1 MNRWLTLILCGFII
15 VLTAMAGDGG
25 DKALCPVVKVDIER
39 LPDLN
44 VPRSA
49 HDVVCV
55 NKQIVVMGGHTKGYI
70 PTPTAEYFE
79 NGAWHEIPMT
89 YEHDCGVAVPMSSG
103 KVMVAGGLEKNLGIG
118 QTYAV
123 EIYDPKTHTFEG
135 MGCLYKKR
143 ALFSAIEIS
152 GGRIV
157 FAGNWHNDDCIEC
170 YDGHG
175 KFDSIAPVTFARAI
189 PYVLRTSDDD
199 AIILGILDSR
209 ANRVNYGAVD
219 ALDGTTMK
227 VPLLDEWT
235 LLDHLDRNSDNLSF
249 IGDTARSEYA
259 YLLPARDRQGQLA
272 FIQVRGKEFS
282 LLPTVCPMPM
292 RSPWEE
298 IIWRTRVIADR
309 TAGRAYIKGCG
320 ASNRLYVLAVDYL
333 QQPATMTL
341 YYTEPL
347 SHSLADEA
355 MILTPEGDLLL
366 TGGIVDSNFTPL
378 ALAMLIK
385 VGQGDKQAS
394 TSRWLWVVIALGALV
409 ALALLVEV
417 FYRRSIKA
425 RKTDDSTGDD
435 SAPDETGDNEIGDN
449 EALAQRLHELM
460 QREQLFLQP
469 DLRLADVARA
479 LQVPDRNLSKYI
491 KDQLGCTFLQLV
503 SKYRVEY
510 VQQMLT
516 ERPDL
521 KMMTVAHEAGFASE
535 VSFFRTFKA
544 VTGSTPKEWL
554 KNHETTTKN

>member
-1 MNRWLTLILCGFII
+1 MNRWLTLVLCAFII
-15 VLTAMAGDGG
+15 VLTAMAGDSG
-25 DKALCPVVKVDIER
+25 DKALCPVVKVGIER

-103 KVMVAGGLEKNLGIG
+103 KVMIAGGLEKNLGIG

-123 EIYDPKTHTFEG
+123 EIYDPETHTFEG

-143 ALFSAIEIS
+143 ALVSATEIS
-152 GGRIV
+152 GGRVV
-157 FAGNWHNDDCIEC
+157 FAGNWYNNDCIEC

-175 KFDSIAPVTFARAI
+175 KFDSIAPVTFARAL

-199 AIILGILDSR
+199 AIVLGVFDSR
-209 ANRVNYGAVD
+209 GNVVNYGAVD
-219 ALDGTTMK
+219 AIDGTAMK

-235 LLDHLDRNSDNLSF
+235 LLYNPNRNSDNLSF
-249 IGDTARSEYA
+249 IGDTARSDYA
-259 YLLPARDRQGQLA
+259 YLLPALNRQGQLA
-272 FIQVRGKEFS
+272 FIRVCGKEFS
-282 LLPTVCPMPM
+282 LLPTVCPMPV
-292 RSPWEE
+292 RSPWEV
-298 IIWRTRVIADR
+298 ISWTSRVFADR
-309 TAGRAYIKGCG
+309 TVARAYIKGSG

-347 SHSLADEA
+347 PHAWADEA
-355 MILTPEGDLLL
+355 MVLTPDGDLLL
-366 TGGIVDSNFTPL
+366 TGGIVDSNFAPL

-385 VGQGDKQAS
+385 VGHGDEQAGAF
-394 TSRWLWVVIALGALV
+394 RWLWVLIALGALV

-417 FYRRSIKA
+417 FYRRNIKA
-425 RKTDDSTGDD
+425 RKTEDGTGDD
-435 SAPDETGDNEIGDN
+435 SSTNDAGDND
-449 EALAQRLHELM
+449 ALAQRLHELM

-479 LQVPDRNLSKYI
+479 LQVPDRNLSKCI
-491 KDQLGCTFLQLV
+491 KEQLGCSFLQLV
-503 SKYRVEY
+503 SQYRVEY

-516 ERPDL
+516 EHPDK

-554 KNHETTTKN
+554 KSHEITAKN

>member
-1 MNRWLTLILCGFII
+1 MNRWLTLFCGFIA
-15 VLTAMAGDGG
+15 VLSAMASDGG
-25 DKALCPVVKVDIER
+25 DKSLCPVVKVAIER

-44 VPRSA
+44 VPRSG
-49 HDVVCV
+49 HNVVCV
-55 NKQIVVMGGHTKGYI
+55 NGQIVVIGGHTKGYI

-79 NGAWHEIPMT
+79 NGAWHEMHMT
-89 YEHDCGVAVPMSSG
+89 YEHDCGVSIPMSSG
-103 KVMVAGGLEKNLGIG
+103 KVMIAGGLEKNLGIG

-123 EIYDPKTHTFEG
+123 EIYDPNTHTFEG

-143 ALFSAIEIS
+143 ALVSAIKIS
-152 GGRIV
+152 GGRII
-157 FAGNWHNDDCIEC
+157 FAGNWHNTDCIER

-175 KFDSIAPVTFARAI
+175 KFDSIAPVSFARAL

-199 AIILGILDSR
+199 AIVLGVLDSVG
-209 ANRVNYGAVD
+209 NVVNYGAFD
-219 ALDGTTMK
+219 ALDGTAMK

-235 LLDHLDRNSDNLSF
+235 LLYQPNRNSDNLSF

-259 YLLPARDRQGQLA
+259 YLLPAQDRQGQLA

-298 IIWRTRVIADR
+298 IIWSSRVMADR
-309 TAGRAYIKGCG
+309 TARRAYIKGYG

-347 SHSLADEA
+347 SHAWGDEA

-366 TGGIVDSNFTPL
+366 TGGIIDSNFVPL

-385 VGQGDKQAS
+385 VGPGDKQADLS
-394 TSRWLWVVIALGALV
+394 HWLWVCIALGVLA
-409 ALALLVEV
+409 ALALMVNIYWRRIKKRKIEDSMGADGSIDEAGGNEV
-417 FYRRSIKA
+417 
-425 RKTDDSTGDD
+425 
-435 SAPDETGDNEIGDN
+435 
-449 EALAQRLHELM
+449 LAQRLHELM
-460 QREQLFLQP
+460 KREQLFLQP

-479 LQVPDRNLSKYI
+479 LQVSDRNLSKYI
-491 KDQLGCTFLQLV
+491 KDQLGCSFLQLV
-503 SKYRVEY
+503 SQYRVEY

-516 ERPDL
+516 EHPDK
-521 KMMTVAHEAGFASE
+521 KMITVAQEAGFANE

-544 VTGSTPKEWL
+544 ITGMTPKEWQNSRITD
-554 KNHETTTKN
+554 KK